1 MTLNW
6 RTEDG
11 GIWNPYKNKAM
22 LKNPRINELEA
33 ELETIFADLAYDA
46 EWGDD
51 EDECS
56 DDCRCDTCGV
66 EERCE
71 RCRMCDTCG
80 PIHHLLL
87 QLQQEFNRE
96 YAKYGITRSFL
107 PDEEREAWK

>member
-11 GIWNPYKNKAM
+11 GIWNPYKNKEM
-22 LKNPRINELEA
+22 KKNVRMNELEA

-46 EWGDD
+46 EWSDD

-56 DDCRCDTCGV
+56 DDCRCDTCGQ
-66 EERCE
+66 
-71 RCRMCDTCG
+71 
-80 PIHHLLL
+80 IHHLLL

-96 YAKYGITRSFL
+96 YAKYGITKSFL
-107 PDEEREAWK
+107 SDEEREAWK

>member
-6 RTEDG
+6 STGDG

-22 LKNPRINELEA
+22 LKNRRMNELEA

-46 EWGDD
+46 EWSDD

-56 DDCRCDTCGV
+56 DDCR
-66 EERCE
+66 
-71 RCRMCDTCG
+71 CDTCG

-96 YAKYGITRSFL
+96 YAKYGITKSFL
-107 PDEEREAWK
+107 SDEEREAWK

>member
-6 RTEDG
+6 FTEDG

-22 LKNPRINELEA
+22 LKNPRINELET
-33 ELETIFADLAYDA
+33 ELAFIFNQQAYDA

-56 DDCRCDTCGV
+56 DDCRCDTCGQ
-66 EERCE
+66 
-71 RCRMCDTCG
+71 
-80 PIHHLLL
+80 IHHLLL

-96 YAKYGITRSFL
+96 YAKYGITKSFL
-107 PDEEREAWK
+107 SDEEREAWK

>member
-33 ELETIFADLAYDA
+33 ELETIFADLANDA
-46 EWGDD
+46 EWGD

-56 DDCRCDTCGV
+56 DDCRCDTCG
-66 EERCE
+66 E
-71 RCRMCDTCG
+71 
-80 PIHHLLL
+80 IHHLID

-107 PDEEREAWK
+107 PDEEREVWK

>member
-11 GIWNPYKNKAM
+11 GIWNPYKNKEM
-22 LKNPRINELEA
+22 KKNVRMNELET

-46 EWGDD
+46 EWSDD

-56 DDCRCDTCGV
+56 DDCR
-66 EERCE
+66 
-71 RCRMCDTCG
+71 CDTCG

-96 YAKYGITRSFL
+96 YAKYDITRSFL
-107 PDEEREAWK
+107 SDEERETWK

>member
-6 RTEDG
+6 STGDG
-11 GIWNPYKNKAM
+11 GIWNPYKNKQM
-22 LKNPRINELEA
+22 KKNPRMNELEA

-56 DDCRCDTCGV
+56 DGCRCDTCGQ
-66 EERCE
+66 
-71 RCRMCDTCG
+71 
-80 PIHHLLL
+80 IHHLID
-87 QLQQEFNRE
+87 QLQQEFRKE
-96 YAKYGITRSFL
+96 YAKYGITKSFL

>member
-1 MTLNW
+1 MAKLNW

-22 LKNPRINELEA
+22 LKNRRINELET
-33 ELETIFADLAYDA
+33 ELVQIFEDLAYEA
-46 EWGDD
+46 EWTDL
-51 EDECS
+51 EECP

-66 EERCE
+66 GERCE

-107 PDEEREAWK
+107 PNEEREAWK

>member
-11 GIWNPYKNKAM
+11 GIWNPYKNKEM
-22 LKNPRINELEA
+22 KKNVRMNELET
-33 ELETIFADLAYDA
+33 ELETIFAFLADDA
-46 EWGDD
+46 EWVMMKMNVLMIVVVIPVA
-51 EDECS
+51 
-56 DDCRCDTCGV
+56 T
-66 EERCE
+66 
-71 RCRMCDTCG
+71 
-80 PIHHLLL
+80 IHHLID

>member
-6 RTEDG
+6 STGDG

-22 LKNPRINELEA
+22 LKNRRMNELET

-46 EWGDD
+46 EWTD

-56 DDCRCDTCGV
+56 DDCRCDTCG
-66 EERCE
+66 E
-71 RCRMCDTCG
+71 
-80 PIHHLLL
+80 IHHLID

>member
-22 LKNPRINELEA
+22 LKNRRMNELEA

-46 EWGDD
+46 EWGD

-56 DDCRCDTCGV
+56 DDWRCDTCGQ
-66 EERCE
+66 
-71 RCRMCDTCG
+71 
-80 PIHHLLL
+80 IHHLLL

-96 YAKYGITRSFL
+96 YAKYGITKSFL
-107 PDEEREAWK
+107 SDEEREAWK

>member
-6 RTEDG
+6 STGDG
-11 GIWNPYKNKAM
+11 GIWNPYKNKEM
-22 LKNPRINELEA
+22 KKNVRMNELET
-33 ELETIFADLAYDA
+33 ELETIFAFLANDA
-46 EWGDD
+46 EWGD

-66 EERCE
+66 GERCE
-71 RCRMCDTCG
+71 RCRTCDTCG

-96 YAKYGITRSFL
+96 YTKYGITRSFL